1 MNRRSRPIASEQ
13 AEVAKRDQNVSL
25 GDVEETETS
34 LWLHIFPAAVQ
45 RQALLTLM
53 PALGCS
59 DTALRRDECGDPVI
73 AGKHGH
79 IYAVCGTLD
88 EPEKPGFMIYVSC
101 ETLKGWTYAKRALSF
116 ARLENDGDEEGIV
129 FLGRLPSTSEADAIR
144 SYCRIRKKANLSEE
158 SLAQLRERG
167 KQLAETRRAA

>member
-1 MNRRSRPIASEQ
+1 VASHLSGRR
-13 AEVAKRDQNVSL
+13 
-25 GDVEETETS
+25 
-34 LWLHIFPAAVQ
+34 PAAG
-45 RQALLTLM
+45 LLTLM

-59 DTALRRDECGDPVI
+59 DTALRRDECGDLVI

-88 EPEKPGFMIYVSC
+88 EPNKPGFMIYVSC

-129 FLGRLPSTSEADAIR
+129 FLGRLPSKSEAEAIR
-144 SYCRIRKKANLSEE
+144 SYCGIRKKADLSEE

>member
-1 MNRRSRPIASEQ
+1 
-13 AEVAKRDQNVSL
+13 
-25 GDVEETETS
+25 
-34 LWLHIFPAAVQ
+34 
-45 RQALLTLM
+45 M

-88 EPEKPGFMIYVSC
+88 EPKKPGIMIYVSC
-101 ETLKGWTYAKRALSF
+101 ETMKGWTYAKRAQ
-116 ARLENDGDEEGIV
+116 NDGDEEGTV
-129 FLGRLPSTSEADAIR
+129 FLGRLPSKSEADAIR
-144 SYCRIRKKANLSEE
+144 SYCRIRKKADLSEE
-158 SLAQLRERG
+158 SLAQLRGRG

>member
-1 MNRRSRPIASEQ
+1 MDIY
-13 AEVAKRDQNVSL
+13 
-25 GDVEETETS
+25 
-34 LWLHIFPAAVQ
+34 PAAVQ

-88 EPEKPGFMIYVSC
+88 EPGFMIYVSC

-129 FLGRLPSTSEADAIR
+129 FLGRLPSKSGPDAIR
-144 SYCRIRKKANLSEE
+144 SYCGIRKKADLSEE

>member
-34 LWLHIFPAAVQ
+34 LWLHIYPAAVQ

-73 AGKHGH
+73 AGMSRL
-79 IYAVCGTLD
+79 T
-88 EPEKPGFMIYVSC
+88 
-101 ETLKGWTYAKRALSF
+101 
-116 ARLENDGDEEGIV
+116 ARLERLEAV
-129 FLGRLPSTSEADAIR
+129 LKPSGRAFVLVWRRTDPSPRRRRNTGPSTVLDCTTR
-144 SYCRIRKKANLSEE
+144 SSRLSE
-158 SLAQLRERG
+158 RRGTERG
-167 KQLAETRRAA
+167 TASHAQ

>member
-34 LWLHIFPAAVQ
+34 LWLHIYPAAVQ

-88 EPEKPGFMIYVSC
+88 EPKKPGFMIYVSC

-129 FLGRLPSTSEADAIR
+129 FLGRLPSKSEADAIR
-144 SYCRIRKKANLSEE
+144 SYCGIRKKADLSEE
-158 SLAQLRERG
+158 SLAQLRGRG